1 MLLQMSQHVFV
12 LRIWLCLVFVT
23 HKMKLCK
30 EFLLL
35 FAVYKSSLTCL
46 SYIIKKV
53 LRIIQISQ
61 HRDLPM
67 LAMFDSC
74 KSTHKKNTS
83 QKSNL
88 KIVGSLYTYGMFTI
102 SISLK
107 LAQAYYNAMYMYM
120 LTWVVE
126 YPKEIILL
134 SSSQQLYFVFQWIR
148 RSVFL
153 EPF

>member
-1 MLLQMSQHVFV
+1 
-12 LRIWLCLVFVT
+12 
-23 HKMKLCK
+23 
-30 EFLLL
+30 
-35 FAVYKSSLTCL
+35 
-46 SYIIKKV
+46 
-53 LRIIQISQ
+53 
-61 HRDLPM
+61 M

-74 KSTHKKNTS
+74 KSTHKEHKS

-88 KIVGSLYTYGMFTI
+88 KIVGSLYTYGMFTL

-107 LAQAYYNAMYMYM
+107 LAHAYYNAMYMYM

-148 RSVFL
+148 RSAFL

>member
-1 MLLQMSQHVFV
+1 MF
-12 LRIWLCLVFVT
+12 
-23 HKMKLCK
+23 
-30 EFLLL
+30 
-35 FAVYKSSLTCL
+35 
-46 SYIIKKV
+46 
-53 LRIIQISQ
+53 
-61 HRDLPM
+61 
-67 LAMFDSC
+67 AMFGASC
-74 KSTHKKNTS
+74 KSTHKEHYI
-83 QKSNL
+83 KS
-88 KIVGSLYTYGMFTI
+88 KIVGPLYTYGMFTI
-102 SISLK
+102 SINLK